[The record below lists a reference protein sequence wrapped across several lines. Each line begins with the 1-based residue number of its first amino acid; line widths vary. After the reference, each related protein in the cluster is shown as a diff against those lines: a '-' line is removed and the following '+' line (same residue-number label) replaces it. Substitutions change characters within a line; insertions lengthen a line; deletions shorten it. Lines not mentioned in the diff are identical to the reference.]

1 VSDDRAAHDTPTAT
15 LDDIVA
21 RFEHLSAADVATMDR
36 LYTPDAFFRDP
47 FNEVRGV
54 PAIAEIFGRMFEA
67 MHEPRFIV
75 VNRIAQ
81 GDQAMLEWDFVFRI
95 RAWKPRETWT
105 IHGTSH
111 LRFAPDGRIAYHRDY
126 WDTGDELYAKLPL
139 IGGVIRFLRARM
151 G

>member
-1 VSDDRAAHDTPTAT
+1 MSAPEATAIT

-21 RFEHLSAADVATMDR
+21 RFERLSPADVATMDR
-36 LYTPDAFFRDP
+36 LYAPDAFFQDP

-54 PAIAEIFGRMFEA
+54 PAIAAVFGRMFDA
-67 MHEPRFIV
+67 MHEPRFVV
-75 VNRIAQ
+75 VNRIVQ
-81 GDQAMLEWDFVFRI
+81 GDQAMLEWDFLFRI

-111 LRFAPDGRIAYHRDY
+111 LRLAPDGRIAYHRDY
-126 WDTGDELYAKLPL
+126 WDTGAELYAKLPL

>member
-1 VSDDRAAHDTPTAT
+1 MSAPAAAPVT
-15 LDDIVA
+15 LDAIVA
-21 RFEHLSAADVATMDR
+21 RFEQLAPADIATMDR
-36 LYTPDAFFRDP
+36 LYAPDAWFRDP

-54 PAIAEIFGRMFEA
+54 PAIAAIFERMFEA
-67 MHEPRFIV
+67 MHAPRFVV
-75 VNRIAQ
+75 VNRIVD

-95 RAWKPRETWT
+95 RRFRPDTTWT

-126 WDTGDELYAKLPL
+126 WDTGEELYAKLPL